1 MLKLVTLPPAFG
13 MRNVS
18 PFCLK
23 IEMLLTALD
32 MPFELEEQADP
43 RKAPKGKMPYLIID
57 DKPLADSEL
66 IAQRLDELT
75 QGKVFGVM
83 SAEQQAHGLGLAR
96 LAEDH
101 LYWLMV
107 ASRWLDD
114 DWFPNV
120 VSGFFSYLPAPV
132 KFVASRLARGQMRK
146 TYDLHGLGRHT
157 QEEQEGF
164 ALRDLQALQDGVPAT
179 GFLAGSQPGI
189 HDFAVAAMMTGIFHN
204 KPGTWL
210 TKLAQPYTE
219 LRDYTERVQQ
229 AVGVSAL
236 H

>member
-1 MLKLVTLPPAFG
+1 MLKLITLPPAFG

-32 MPFELEEQADP
+32 IPFQLEEQPDP
-43 RKAPKGKMPYLIID
+43 RKAPKGKMPYLIIEG
-57 DKPLADSEL
+57 KPLADSEL
-66 IAQRLDELT
+66 IAQRLDAIT
-75 QGKVFGVM
+75 QGKVYGTM
-83 SAEQQAHGLGLAR
+83 SPEQQAHGLGLAR

-114 DWFPNV
+114 AWFPNV
-120 VSGFFSYLPAPV
+120 VEGFFGYLPAP
-132 KFVASRLARGQMRK
+132 ARLLGSRLAQRQMRK

-157 QEEQEGF
+157 LEEQQGF
-164 ALRDLQALQDGVPAT
+164 AVRDLQGLQDGLPPT
-179 GFLAGSQPGI
+179 DFLAGARPGV
-189 HDFAVAAMMTGIFHN
+189 HDFAVAAMMTGILYN
-204 KPGTWL
+204 KPATWL
-210 TKLAQPYTE
+210 THLAQPFTA
-219 LRDYTERVQQ
+219 LQDYTERVQK